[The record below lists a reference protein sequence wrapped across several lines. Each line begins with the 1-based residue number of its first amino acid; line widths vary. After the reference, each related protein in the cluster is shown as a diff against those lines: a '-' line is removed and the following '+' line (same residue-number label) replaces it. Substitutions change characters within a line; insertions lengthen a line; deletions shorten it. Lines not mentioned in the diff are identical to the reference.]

1 MSSVFTARRV
11 VDLIPVISRTVDD
24 LVADMATG
32 HGDVVDFMQA
42 FAFPLPVSVICELL
56 GVPHG
61 DRMRFRP
68 LAADLTE
75 ALELSSGERFSA
87 AAASAAEE
95 LADYFTDLVDRKR
108 AQPSDDLIGAL
119 VAARDA
125 GQARLSDE
133 ELLANLI
140 TLLVAGFETTTNLLG
155 NGLALLM
162 DRPEV
167 LQRVRTG
174 EVAVPAF
181 VEEVL
186 RFDSPVQLTTRVAL
200 ADGLTIAGTEIP
212 QGAGLVLLIGA
223 ANRDPSRYAEPDD
236 FDPSRTDIRPL
247 SFGAGP
253 HICLGSQLA
262 RLETTIAFERLV
274 GRRLAAAPE
283 GVRQR
288 RERVVLRGYEAFPI
302 LAPTAQEKVQS

>member
-1 MSSVFTARRV
+1 
-11 VDLIPVISRTVDD
+11 
-24 LVADMATG
+24 
-32 HGDVVDFMQA
+32 
-42 FAFPLPVSVICELL
+42 
-56 GVPHG
+56 
-61 DRMRFRP
+61 
-68 LAADLTE
+68 
-75 ALELSSGERFSA
+75 
-87 AAASAAEE
+87 
-95 LADYFTDLVDRKR
+95 
-108 AQPSDDLIGAL
+108 